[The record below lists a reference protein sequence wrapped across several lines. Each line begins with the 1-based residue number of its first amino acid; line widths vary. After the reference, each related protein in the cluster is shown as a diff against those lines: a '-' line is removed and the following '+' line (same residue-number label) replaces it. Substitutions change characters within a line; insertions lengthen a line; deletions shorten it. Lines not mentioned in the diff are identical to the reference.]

1 MTIHGPAHIGGGIVA
16 PMNVFST
23 RLIMPVALRIL
34 LGSVRGSSL
43 VQNMVAAATLGALS
57 GVCQVCRPPLL
68 TTETHTS
75 HLCSTNSFFTSLPLG
90 VQQRLM
96 PLTPDPLHPPQTP
109 APSRKQPHHVPCL
122 GASDPS
128 TTESVRG
135 RVQKGKRAGMR
146 KRACDGGK
154 CTGGHTKMREG
165 DCKNMSKIGCE
176 VSGLLTIGKAWP
188 FRIGLW
194 KW

>member
-1 MTIHGPAHIGGGIVA
+1 MSGA
-16 PMNVFST
+16 PTSFADH
-23 RLIMPVALRIL
+23 RDPHELCALHQQL
-34 LGSVRGSSL
+34 LHLTSPQS
-43 VQNMVAAATLGALS
+43 AAATHATHS
-57 GVCQVCRPPLL
+57 RPISSPL
-68 TTETHTS
+68 
-75 HLCSTNSFFTSLPLG
+75 
-90 VQQRLM
+90 RL
-96 PLTPDPLHPPQTP
+96 PQTP